1 MSKITS
7 LEKRQL
13 STLKNNA
20 EFISIFKKLVF
31 NEQLKFEE
39 IQYILTASLIFFRYY
54 NNDKRFKGYFK
65 I

>member
-54 NNDKRFKGYFK
+54 NPKKLK
-65 I
+65 ES